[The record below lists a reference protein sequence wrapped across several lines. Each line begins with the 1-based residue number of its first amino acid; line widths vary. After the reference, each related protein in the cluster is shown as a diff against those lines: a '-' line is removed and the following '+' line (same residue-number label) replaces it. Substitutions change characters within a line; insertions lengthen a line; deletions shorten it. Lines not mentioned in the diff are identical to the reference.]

1 MQSITA
7 WLAIYLRGMA
17 IGLAELIPGISGGT
31 IALLAGIY
39 PRMLGA
45 ISRID
50 LAWLRL
56 LVKLPQTKAFKEAA
70 ERVDAWF
77 MVALTAGM
85 MTMVFTAADFVR
97 WLLEEHKLLL
107 WAFFFGLLLSAAC
120 VLAKQAGWIK
130 NPFVLISVLVTGL
143 IMGFGLPRLG
153 LASIEPTP
161 LVIILAGGIAGCVW
175 ILPGLSG
182 SFVLLVMG
190 MYQHVI
196 VAVAD
201 RNIGFL
207 LLFAAGMAAGLPLF
221 CRGLSRLLERHRQ
234 ATSWFLIAFIIGSLH
249 QIWPWQETLSYY
261 YRPDGDAIVV
271 STKAVL
277 PSTWVQ
283 TTTEDPMTVSAIL
296 LMALGVGLVLLTE
309 RRWTHSFQ

>member
-1 MQSITA
+1 MKPITV

-31 IALLAGIY
+31 IALLTGIY

-50 LAWLRL
+50 WVWLRL

-70 ERVDAWF
+70 EHVDAWF
-77 MVALTAGM
+77 MVALVAGM
-85 MTMVFTAADFVR
+85 VTVVFTAAGFVH

-107 WAFFFGLLLSAAC
+107 WAFFFGLLLSAAY
-120 VLAKQAGWIK
+120 VLAKQTGWIK
-130 NPFVLISVLVTGL
+130 SPLVLISALVTGL
-143 IMGFGLPRLG
+143 VTSFGLSHLG
-153 LASIEPTP
+153 LASIEPTS
-161 LVIILAGGIAGCVW
+161 LVIILAGCIAGCVW

-182 SFVLLVMG
+182 SFVLLITG

-196 VAVAD
+196 VAVTD
-201 RNIGFL
+201 RDISFL
-207 LLFAAGMAAGLPLF
+207 LLFAVGMAAGLPLF
-221 CRGLSRLLERHRQ
+221 CRVLSKLLKQHRQ
-234 ATSWFLIAFIIGSLH
+234 ATNWFLIAFILGSLH

-261 YRPDGDAIVV
+261 YHPNGDTIVV
-271 STKAVL
+271 STKAIL

-283 TTTEDPMTVSAIL
+283 TTTEDPMIVSALL
-296 LMALGVGLVLLTE
+296 LMVLGAGLVLLME
-309 RRWTHSFQ
+309 RRQA